1 MTRGWKL
8 DRGIQH
14 CPRGEERKLGVQ
26 LKMGRLRGRWE
37 YRRFRGWRVGLDDG
51 DVSLYVPQHGCFCS
65 SLKNIIPLQVFFK
78 RRQ

>member
-14 CPRGEERKLGVQ
+14 CPRGEERKLGVR

-37 YRRFRGWRVGLDDG
+37 YRRVRGWRVGLDDG
-51 DVSLYVPQHGCFCS
+51 DVSLLCATACMFLLFSQKHNAATSIF
-65 SLKNIIPLQVFFK
+65 QA
-78 RRQ
+78 